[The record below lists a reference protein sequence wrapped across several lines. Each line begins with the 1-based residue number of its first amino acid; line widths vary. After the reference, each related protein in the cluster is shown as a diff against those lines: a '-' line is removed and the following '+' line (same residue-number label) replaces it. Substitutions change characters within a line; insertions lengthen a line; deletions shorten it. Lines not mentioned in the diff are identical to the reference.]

1 MSDLDDLDLEILEL
15 LIDDARRPYSDIA
28 DRVDVSG
35 PTVSDRVD
43 RLVDRGVIRRFTI
56 DLDRS
61 RLEEGV
67 GLLVDLDV
75 RPGRG
80 EAVLADVLDIGGVE
94 HAYLTADDRV
104 VASARLNPSG
114 VRGLLERHVDLDAVD
129 GVDVSILERVE
140 WSPRFDATGFDLAC
154 DECGNTVTEEGTTAR
169 LGGTA
174 YHFCCP
180 SCESRFTERYEE
192 LSEAA

>member
-1 MSDLDDLDLEILEL
+1 MPDLDDLDLEILEL
-15 LIDDARRPYSDIA
+15 LIEDARRSYSDIA
-28 DRVDVSG
+28 DRVGVSG

-43 RLVDRGVIRRFTI
+43 RLVERGVIRRFTVDI
-56 DLDRS
+56 DRS

-67 GLLVDLDV
+67 GLLLEIDA

-80 EAVLADVLDIGGVE
+80 DAVMDAVRDIGGVE

-104 VASARLNPSG
+104 VAHARLDPTG
-114 VRGLLERHVDLDAVD
+114 VRRLLDRHLDLEVVDQL
-129 GVDVSILERVE
+129 DVSILERVE
-140 WSPRFDATGFDLAC
+140 WIPRFDATGFELAC
-154 DECGNTVTEEGTTAR
+154 AECGNTVTAEGTTAR
-169 LGGTA
+169 LDGTV

-180 SCESRFTERYEE
+180 SCESRFTDRFEE